1 MSPTTEFLMHQA
13 APVLFGVMFLE
24 QVGVP
29 IPSAPWLLAA
39 GAISAK
45 GGLDLLSALILT
57 VLACLIA
64 DLIWFYF
71 GRYRGNQALQLLCRV
86 SLEPNSCV
94 RKTHAIF
101 TRYGVAGI
109 VAAKFL
115 PGLGILFPP
124 LAGMSRI
131 SIRRFIIYDALG
143 SLLYGG
149 CFLSLGV
156 AFSSQLGRIGSVLA
170 SFTTGALWVIA
181 GLVVAY
187 IAFKYFQRKHLA
199 HRAPAA
205 RLSVSTARRIIR
217 FYGERTW

>member
-1 MSPTTEFLMHQA
+1 MSPATEFLMHQA
-13 APVLFGVMFLE
+13 APVLFAVIFLE

-94 RKTHAIF
+94 RKAHAIF

-115 PGLGILFPP
+115 PGIGILFPP

-131 SIRRFIIYDALG
+131 SSSRFILYDALG
-143 SLLYGG
+143 SALYGC
-149 CFLSLGV
+149 CFLCLGMV
-156 AFSSQLGRIGSVLA
+156 FSDQLGRIGSLLE
-170 SFTTGALWVIA
+170 SFTTGALWVVA
-181 GLVVAY
+181 GLVTVY
-187 IAFKYFQRKHLA
+187 IAFKYLQRRHLA
-199 HRAPAA
+199 HRGPTA
-205 RLSVSTARRIIR
+205 RLAVSTPCAPQD
-217 FYGERTW
+217 